1 MPAAVLAEPW
11 GTSGRARCHD
21 GMREPNAADSIA
33 RKKSNGTTVVFFAAA
48 LGMTWLL
55 QLPAVLAKEGVI
67 AGPAERFLLPA
78 ALGGFGPLVAA
89 ILAARLESRG
99 RVRALFARFRI
110 WYVVAL
116 VVFAAIYVTGT
127 ATYRLLGGA
136 DAGRWLYPPE
146 NAQHA
151 SAMILMPL
159 IEEPGW
165 RGFALPRLQ
174 PRYGKLGASL
184 LLGVLWALW
193 HTMMFILQGATP
205 LIFIVSIANI
215 IAGSVVFSW
224 IYNRTRGSLLLAVLA
239 HVGVHWNNP
248 YHALPDNF
256 TPFAVYT
263 VAIAV
268 AACAMVLGDRSAWQ
282 KDRTVAAL

>member
-1 MPAAVLAEPW
+1 
-11 GTSGRARCHD
+11 
-21 GMREPNAADSIA
+21 
-33 RKKSNGTTVVFFAAA
+33 
-48 LGMTWLL
+48 
-55 QLPAVLAKEGVI
+55 
-67 AGPAERFLLPA
+67 
-78 ALGGFGPLVAA
+78 LGGP
-89 ILAARLESRG
+89 
-99 RVRALFARFRI
+99 
-110 WYVVAL
+110 
-116 VVFAAIYVTGT
+116 
-127 ATYRLLGGA
+127 

-146 NAQHA
+146 NAQHV

-159 IEEPGW
+159 VEEPGW

-184 LLGVLWALW
+184 LLGVLWAFW
-193 HTMMFILQGATP
+193 HTMMFILQGATS

-224 IYNRTRGSLLLAVLA
+224 IYNRTRGSLFIAVLA

-268 AACAMVLGDRSAWQ
+268 AACAMVLGDRSTWQ
-282 KDRTVAAL
+282 EDRTVPAP